1 MAWQLILRLGDTS
14 ASDVVLTSG
23 ACFVTDYALSTPAV
37 DQQAIANMGD
47 GQNLTVP
54 TFANVSESVSLHIAD
69 ATPTLVRDI
78 VRRIERLLDLARQGS
93 LGSVGDK
100 VYLVI
105 RFDQDT
111 EWWRSQILAAQ
122 WVGSETV
129 ERIHKN
135 YTTGT
140 IALTRRYYWETE
152 ALIPVAVSSGPT
164 PVATTG
170 YATVYNADD
179 THATNRNWWQIDAAQ
194 VVGSLPAPA
203 LIRIKNTSG
212 ADRAATSIFLGNYV
226 FCDPTNVDPIY
237 RAEDASSAFTNVTTT
252 ESDIYKWSL
261 TSTGLVDDFRGQYGR
276 FVAVWT
282 NLPLATTLV
291 RPAIRYSTIFDLA
304 LGEQS
309 LGDIYKI
316 VQDLGALPIPPSGW
330 SSGMGSGMQL
340 AISGKTAT
348 GTDTVAL
355 DWLQIFPSGQGRYRA
370 LHAPTT
376 LSIISTNEIVDDGP
390 GGVVYIMDVVGGN
403 AKVPLYRPM
412 FDPIHL
418 WPGLTQRLR
427 LLISGG
433 TTMEAGQA
441 WGVSVSYRARRL
453 TL

>member
-1 MAWQLILRLGDTS
+1 MAWQLILRLGDTTTY
-14 ASDVVLTSG
+14 DVTLTSG
-23 ACFVTDYALSTPAV
+23 VCFVTDYALTSPAV

-47 GQNLTVP
+47 GQNLTIP
-54 TFANVSESVSLHIAD
+54 TFTNVSESVSLHIQD

-78 VRRIERLLDLARQGS
+78 VRRIERLLDIARQGS
-93 LGSVGDK
+93 LGAVGDK

-111 EWWRSQILAAQ
+111 EWWRSQVLAAQ
-122 WVGSETV
+122 WVGNETV

-152 ALIPVAVSSGPT
+152 ALIPVAVSSGVTTT
-164 PVATTG
+164 PTTG

-179 THATNRNWWQIDAAQ
+179 THASNRNWFQADAAQ

-226 FCDPTNVDPIY
+226 FCDPVNVDPIY

-252 ESDIYKWSL
+252 EADIYKWSL
-261 TSTGLVDDFRGQYGR
+261 SSSGLVDDFRGQYGR

-282 NLPLATTLV
+282 NLPNNTTLV

-304 LGEQS
+304 LGEQQ
-309 LGDIYKI
+309 LGDSYKI

-330 SSGMGSGMQL
+330 SAGMGANMQM
-340 AISGKTAT
+340 AISGKAAT
-348 GTDTVAL
+348 GTDTVTL

-376 LSIISTNEIVDDGP
+376 LSLINTNEIVDDGP
-390 GGVVYIMDVVGGN
+390 NGVVYILDIVGGN
-403 AKVPLYRPM
+403 AKAPLYRPM

-418 WPGLTQRLR
+418 WPGQINRMR

-433 TTMEAGQA
+433 ISMEAGQV
-441 WGVSVSYRARRL
+441 WGVKVEYRARRL